1 MRILLSIIFFVLAL
15 LGFGQVK
22 PDSNERKTDT
32 TNLNLQV
39 SDSLKINP
47 DTNNISASDSIRAD
61 SIALDSIKGKAFQAR
76 NYQTILNRL
85 LKKNKF
91 INLKLKPVA
100 LKANREHRRGKEYL
114 FYLLSGI
121 ILLFGFFKVFYSQ
134 YFDNIF
140 RLFFNTSLRQN
151 QLTDLL
157 LQARLPSLI
166 FNLFFIINAGL
177 YLWLL
182 LHYFHFIGEENNKK
196 TLAFCVLSIGFIYIG
211 KFCVLKFIG
220 WVTGIAEASNTYIF
234 IIFLVNKIAGI
245 VLIPFIIILAFATPA
260 WQDNVVILSFLLIG
274 VLFLLR
280 FVRSYNLLQNQ
291 LKLSQWHFL
300 LYMVSLEVLPILVI
314 YKAFFKILF

>member
-1 MRILLSIIFFVLAL
+1 MTFFFVFTL
-15 LGFGQVK
+15 FGTGQQVK
-22 PDSNERKTDT
+22 PDSSRRKQDSIHLYLQLADSSKISSN
-32 TNLNLQV
+32 TNKIIPG
-39 SDSLKINP
+39 DSLLK
-47 DTNNISASDSIRAD
+47 ASSP
-61 SIALDSIKGKAFQAR
+61 ALDSVKEKVLPAR
-76 NYQTILNRL
+76 NYQAALNNL
-85 LKKNKF
+85 LKKKQL
-91 INLKLKPVA
+91 INIELKPVA
-100 LKANREHRRGKEYL
+100 SGTSKDHRRGKEYL

-121 ILLFGFFKVFYSQ
+121 ILLFGFFKVFYAN

-166 FNLFFIINAGL
+166 FNLFFIVSAGL

-182 LHYFHFIGEENNKK
+182 LHYFNFINEENNKK
-196 TLAFCVLSIGFIYIG
+196 TLIFCVLSIGLIYVG

-220 WVTGIAEASNTYIF
+220 WATGMAEALNTYIF
-234 IIFLVNKIAGI
+234 IIFLVNKIAGV
-245 VLIPFIIILAFATPA
+245 VLIPFIVVLAFAQT
-260 WQDNVVILSFLLIG
+260 WRYDVVILSFLVIG

-280 FVRSYNLLQNQ
+280 FIRSYNLLQNQ
-291 LKLSQWHFL
+291 LRLSKWHFL